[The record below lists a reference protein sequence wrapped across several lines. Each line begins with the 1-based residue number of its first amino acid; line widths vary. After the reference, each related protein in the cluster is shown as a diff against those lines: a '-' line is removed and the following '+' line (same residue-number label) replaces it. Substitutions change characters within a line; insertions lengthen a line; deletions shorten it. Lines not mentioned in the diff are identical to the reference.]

1 MHADAPTAPT
11 DPATGAEQDLALL
24 FTDVVDSTRLN
35 EQVGDERARQ
45 LWAEH
50 DRAARELLRRWRGR
64 EVGRGDGFFILFEA
78 CADALEFAL
87 DYHRALA
94 RLAVPFSARVGLHW
108 GPVALRHNA
117 AADVAGGATP
127 YEVDGL
133 ALPTAARVM
142 SAAAGGQTLL
152 SAAALR
158 QLPAAALEGRV
169 HCTHG
174 HWRLKGLEAPVEL
187 HEIGARDAALA
198 PPPDS
203 AKAYRVVWRD
213 GQWVAAAALPN
224 NLGAEPDRFV
234 GRDADLHALANA
246 LDAGNRLVTLLGT
259 GGIGKTRLAQRY
271 ARGWLGSW
279 PGGAWFC
286 DLSAARGLDG
296 IVHAVA
302 QALDLPLGRSDP
314 VQQLTAALA
323 GRDDCL
329 LVLDNF
335 EQVARHAAA
344 SLGVWLR
351 ALPRVRF
358 LVTSREV
365 LGLPG
370 EHLLGLG
377 PMSVPEAQALFTE
390 RMLAAGLDTALAP
403 DDAAALP
410 ALVEMLDGMPLAIE
424 LAASRARVMAPADQ
438 LRRIGERF
446 WLLAG
451 RGGRLDRQATLR
463 ATLDWSW
470 DLLSAA
476 EQSALAQLSVFEGGF
491 TLPAVEAVLDLADGV
506 PAPWPADV
514 LQSLVEKSL
523 VQRLHARRFALLRS
537 VQDYATERLAGLDPG
552 AAARHWRY
560 FAGLG
565 EASATEQRGVEL
577 DNLVVACRRA
587 ASASQAPAADVDCA
601 MAALGHAWAVLR
613 LSGPFR
619 AALELAEPLATRE
632 DLSPL
637 QRARVLRVLGAAEDL
652 LGRSEQALA
661 HYTEGRTLAQRAGD
675 QPLQAW
681 FTCCAAVIDAAHG
694 RAEPAHQALR
704 GAMSLAHG
712 DAEVEIVA
720 LNALGNLEMGRGR
733 LREAQA
739 HFERALPLAQG
750 RRRWQGGLQGNLG
763 ALALMS
769 GAAERALGH
778 LQSALEIATE
788 LADRQ
793 WAGNAHCN
801 LGLLFHEMGDHE
813 RARTE
818 LRAASE
824 IAAAIGHR
832 RLEATALCNL
842 GLVEQAAGDA
852 ALASQAFRRAAQ
864 LAQDLRDPHLE
875 AEFLGHLGEHLC
887 RMRLGAEANDCF
899 CRAQQL
905 LGALDDPYASAVL
918 HGRQAL
924 GLALLGEPD
933 AAAQALARASAA
945 AGSLPSALT
954 GAELLRLL
962 DRARAALSSR
972 CS

>member
-1 MHADAPTAPT
+1 MHTDAPTTA
-11 DPATGAEQDLALL
+11 AGQDLALL
-24 FTDVVDSTRLN
+24 FTDVVDSTRLH

-50 DRAARELLRRWRGR
+50 DRAARELLRHWRGR
-64 EVGRGDGFFILFEA
+64 EIGRGDGFLILFES
-78 CADALEFAL
+78 CADALAFAL
-87 DYHRALA
+87 DYHAALA
-94 RLAVPFSARVGLHW
+94 RLAVPFSARVGMHW

-152 SAAALR
+152 SGAAMRELPVAALH
-158 QLPAAALEGRV
+158 GRV
-169 HCTHG
+169 HCAHG
-174 HWRLKGLEAPVEL
+174 HWRLKGLDAPVDL
-187 HEIGARDAALA
+187 HEVGAAGTALA

-203 AKAYRVVWRD
+203 AKAHRVVWRD
-213 GQWVAAAALPN
+213 GQWAAAAALPN

-234 GRDADLHALANA
+234 GRDAELQALASA
-246 LDAGNRLVTLLGT
+246 FDGGHRLVTLLGA

-271 ARGWLGSW
+271 ARGWLGNW

-314 VQQLTAALA
+314 VQQLTVTLA

-351 ALPRVRF
+351 GLPRVRF

-365 LGLPG
+365 LGLTG
-370 EHLLGLG
+370 EHLVGLG
-377 PMSVPEAQALFTE
+377 PLAVPEAQALFRE
-390 RMLAAGLDTALAP
+390 RMQAAGLDAALAP

-424 LAASRARVMAPADQ
+424 LAASRARVMPPADQ

-476 EQSALAQLSVFEGGF
+476 EQRALAQLSVFEGGF
-491 TLPAVEAVLDLADGV
+491 TLPAVEAVLDLAACA

-514 LQSLVEKSL
+514 LQSLVERSL

-537 VQDYATERLAGLDPG
+537 VQDYAAERLAVLDPA

-560 FAGLG
+560 YAGLT
-565 EASATEQRGVEL
+565 EAQATEPRGVEL
-577 DNLVVACRRA
+577 DNLVAACRRA
-587 ASASQAPAADVDCA
+587 AADARAASADVDCA
-601 MAALGHAWAVLR
+601 IAALGHAWAVLR

-619 AALELAEPLATRE
+619 AALDLAAPLANRG

-637 QRARVLRVLGAAEDL
+637 QRARVLRVLGTAEEL
-652 LGRSEQALA
+652 LGQRQQAHG
-661 HYTEGRTLAQRAGD
+661 HYLEGRALAQREGD
-675 QPLQAW
+675 RVLQA
-681 FTCCAAVIDAAHG
+681 FFACFAAVIDADSGHPDPAL
-694 RAEPAHQALR
+694 AELEAAIALAP
-704 GAMSLAHG
+704 GHA
-712 DAEVEIVA
+712 DVEIVA
-720 LNALGNLEMGRGR
+720 RNALGNLEMGRGR
-733 LREAQA
+733 LAEARD
-739 HFERALPLAQG
+739 HFESALPLALQHG
-750 RRRWQGGLQGNLG
+750 RRRWLGGLRGNLG

-769 GAAERALGH
+769 GARHEALEH
-778 LQSALEIATE
+778 LCGALEIATE
-788 LADRQ
+788 LADRT

-801 LGLLFHEMGDHE
+801 LGLLFHEMGDHS
-813 RARTE
+813 AAMAE
-818 LRAASE
+818 LGAATE

-842 GLVEQAAGDA
+842 ALVHQARSEPGLACD
-852 ALASQAFRRAAQ
+852 AFRRAAG
-864 LAQDLRDPHLE
+864 LAQALQDPRLE
-875 AEFLGHLGEHLC
+875 AEFLGYLGEHLC
-887 RMRLGAEANDCF
+887 LMHRRAEAEDCFERAQHAAEPLNDAYVRAALCCRHALGMAHLDDGAAACRELSRASDLARTLGAE
-899 CRAQQL
+899 
-905 LGALDDPYASAVL
+905 P
-918 HGRQAL
+918 
-924 GLALLGEPD
+924 PD
-933 AAAQALARASAA
+933 SELQR
-945 AGSLPSALT
+945 
-954 GAELLRLL
+954 LLR
-962 DRARAALSSR
+962 RARAAVSSR